1 MSDRELSDSTKAEG
15 AGPLA
20 RHGGGLP
27 AIRDGIARVPRADL
41 AHADRI
47 LITGLEVFANHGV
60 YPAENELGQKF
71 VVSLTLFADLRRA
84 GEADDLDASIDY
96 GAVCHEVDAF
106 LRERTFKLIEAA
118 AEGVAALL
126 LRSHPRLLAVR
137 VRLEKP
143 WAPVGL
149 PLASCAVVIERAR
162 G

>member
-1 MSDRELSDSTKAEG
+1 MPDRELSATSTSVASG
-15 AGPLA
+15 TLA
-20 RHGGGLP
+20 KRERGLP
-27 AIRDGIARVPRADL
+27 VLRGDTASAADDRP

-84 GEADDLDASIDY
+84 GEADDLEASIDY

-118 AEGVAALL
+118 AEGVASLL
-126 LRSHPRLLAVR
+126 LGAHPQLLAVR

-149 PLASCAVVIERAR
+149 PLASCAVEIERAR

>member
-1 MSDRELSDSTKAEG
+1 MPEMELPDARPPARA
-15 AGPLA
+15 AGLA
-20 RHGGGLP
+20 RHASAPP
-27 AIRDGIARVPRADL
+27 APRDLLARASRDDPAR
-41 AHADRI
+41 ADRI
-47 LITGLEVFANHGV
+47 LISGLEVFANHGV

-84 GEADDLDASIDY
+84 GEEDDLDSSIDY

-126 LRSHPRLLAVR
+126 LRAHPRLLAVR

-149 PLASCAVVIERAR
+149 PLASCAVEIERVR